1 MYNITHTHAQMSALL
16 NQSAEAEI
24 KLASK
29 IADLLSARSAA
40 VSFIQTTQLQ
50 SVVNSNRRSIDAL
63 ELQLIQAKKE
73 LDVAQYNYYY
83 AAKQLAI
90 LNN

>member
-1 MYNITHTHAQMSALL
+1 L
-16 NQSAEAEI
+16 EA
-24 KLASK
+24 
-29 IADLLSARSAA
+29 RAA
-40 VSFIQTTQLQ
+40 GVSFIQTTQLQ

-63 ELQLIQAKKE
+63 DVQLKQARKE

-83 AAKQLAI
+83 ATKQLAI

>member
-1 MYNITHTHAQMSALL
+1 MYTITHTHAQMSSLL
-16 NQSAEAEI
+16 NQSANAEI
-24 KLASK
+24 SLTSRIAS
-29 IADLLSARSAA
+29 LLEARAAA
-40 VSFIQTTQLQ
+40 VAFIQTTQLH

-63 ELQLIQAKKE
+63 DVQLKQARKE

-83 AAKQLAI
+83 ATKQLAI